1 MLDKDL
7 PSQLISLLQ
16 QKGNIG
22 LPLSIN
28 ETIAIYE
35 EGQLRFKYKIPPGYE
50 DMGKS
55 KNGDFKHQQ
64 YGDLLIWKEIL
75 QRAAECQRPF
85 IL

>member
-35 EGQLRFKYKIPPGYE
+35 EGQLRFKYKIPP
-50 DMGKS
+50 DMR
-55 KNGDFKHQQ
+55 
-64 YGDLLIWKEIL
+64 IWERVRMVIL
-75 QRAAECQRPF
+75 N
-85 IL
+85 INSTVIY